1 LAKAAKNAL
10 KMGKKYPEKYP
21 KKCLYFLI
29 LKKLFFPIFLIKKN
43 SKKCF
48 RKKWAFIRNFS
59 GEIGIYSEEI
69 HIYSEEKGIY
79 SEEIHIYS
87 EEKGIY
93 SEEIR
98 IYSEV
103 ITDFIFRYFL
113 FTEYSTTKK
122 NGYFLKQPMSQL

>member
-79 SEEIHIYS
+79 SEEI
-87 EEKGIY
+87 
-93 SEEIR
+93 R